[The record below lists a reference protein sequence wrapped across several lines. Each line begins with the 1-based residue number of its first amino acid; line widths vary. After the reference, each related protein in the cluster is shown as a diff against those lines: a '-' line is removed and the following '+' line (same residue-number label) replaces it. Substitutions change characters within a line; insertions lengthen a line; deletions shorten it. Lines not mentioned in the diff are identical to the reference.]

1 MSDFQLVKSRKNRKK
16 RTDVNLNK
24 DRKQNEANIEVD
36 VDNIGLKLNEAM

>member
-36 VDNIGLKLNEAM
+36 VDKIGLKLNEAM